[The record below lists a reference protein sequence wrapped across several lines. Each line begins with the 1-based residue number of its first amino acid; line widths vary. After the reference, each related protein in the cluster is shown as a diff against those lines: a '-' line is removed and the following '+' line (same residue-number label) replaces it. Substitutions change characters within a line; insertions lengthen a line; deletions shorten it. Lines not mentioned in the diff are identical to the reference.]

1 MCAQAVSQLVPH
13 FASTLFGRE
22 AELTLLDQLIDD
34 PTYPII
40 TITGTS
46 GIGKTRLAAHVA
58 RFVDAPDTL
67 FVPLAT
73 IVDPDLVVSELG
85 QALGLQEGSWQDSI
99 PEKLQDW
106 NGIVV
111 LDNFEQVIDAAAD
124 LASIL
129 PNNPSLTVIITSQ
142 RPLQIEGE
150 RIVRLEPLTVPA
162 GKSNTKELRHTAS
175 VQMLVERTASLDT
188 SILEAMKSDSTAL
201 AVGDIC
207 RRLDGLPLA
216 LELAASR
223 LASLTPEVVLQQ
235 LEQGQSILSGNRRD
249 VPERHRTMQ
258 AAILW
263 SVELLPAETQRTFL
277 WLGAFT
283 GGFDLEI
290 VAQLGD
296 QLETDDDLIDTISEL
311 VTLNLVRRV
320 RGGSQPWYAMLEPIR
335 AFCLAELERL
345 GELAAAQD
353 VVGKHVLNLAVESES
368 RLIGAESAAWTER
381 LTLNFPTIRSAVERS
396 ISLQEPRLPML
407 VGFGLRRYMEQTG
420 RWKEGVGWIT
430 AAQAWS
436 DKLTPG
442 DYAHGLLAKM
452 EMRAAGR
459 EFEAAIQTRG
469 TLEALLDEHDLPDV
483 RATMLVVVAAI
494 ETRQHHL
501 DIAEG
506 LFLEAIDLN
515 QHLGLQHNLA
525 RAFTNLGYNYRLRGE
540 YELAKTHL
548 LQGSAAMESIGNHA
562 GNATALRML
571 ATNANLQDDLESAL
585 QYTDRAVEISRN
597 YNLPLELMHSLSTQ
611 VSILGSIGRY
621 DDALRIARE
630 TVQLCHQND
639 HPLLGADVLHKMGA
653 IAREQ
658 GDNPALGGYFLAA
671 MNQASVSK
679 TPMLF
684 AEIGN
689 YLASALAKSGHYAEA
704 AIILGGFDTYV
715 SEIEYHLRTYAAD
728 LQRETTQIL
737 EQNLESVD
745 QHIDAG
751 RVLSTE
757 EWVARMKQT
766 TRLLTGRSGVLLVK
780 IPEPGPLAGLTR
792 REKEIVQLLTD
803 GQSTA
808 SMAEVLSVSPRTV
821 TTHIGNIMG
830 KLEVSSRAELV
841 AKILRTGPA

>member
-1 MCAQAVSQLVPH
+1 MCARAVSQQVPH

-22 AELTLLDQLIDD
+22 AEIALLDQLISDSAC
-34 PTYPII
+34 PLI
-40 TITGTS
+40 TITGSS

-67 FVPLAT
+67 FVSLAT
-73 IVDPDLVVSELG
+73 VIDPALVLSEIG
-85 QALGLQEGSWQDSI
+85 RAFGLQDDSWLVSI
-99 PEKLQDW
+99 PEKLQEW

-124 LASIL
+124 LAAIL
-129 PNNPSLTVIITSQ
+129 PRNPHLTVLVTSQ
-142 RPLQIEGE
+142 RPLLIEGE
-150 RIVRLEPLTVPA
+150 RILRLEPLAVPDEQFGA
-162 GKSNTKELRHTAS
+162 AELGSISS
-175 VQMLVERTASLDT
+175 VQLLVDRAASQDR
-188 SILEAMKSDSTAL
+188 SILEAMTNESTVK

-223 LASLTPEVVLQQ
+223 LATLTPEVVLQQ
-235 LEQGQSILSGNRRD
+235 LDQGQSILSGSRRD
-249 VPERHRTMQ
+249 IPERHRTMQ
-258 AAILW
+258 SAISW
-263 SVELLPAETQRTFL
+263 SVDLLPASTRRTFL

-283 GGFDLEI
+283 GGFDLDI
-290 VAQLGD
+290 VDRLTNHLA
-296 QLETDDDLIDTISEL
+296 TDDDPIDTITEL
-311 VTLNLVRRV
+311 VQLNLVRRV
-320 RGGSQPWYAMLEPIR
+320 HGGSQPWYRMLEPIR
-335 AFCLAELERL
+335 AFCLAELARL
-345 GELAAAQD
+345 GEWSAAQAF
-353 VVGKHVLNLAVESES
+353 VGEHVLNLASESET
-368 RLIGAESAAWTER
+368 RLIGAESASWSER
-381 LTLNFPTIRSAVERS
+381 LTLNFPTIRTAVERS
-396 ISLQEPRLPML
+396 ISLQEPRLSMIA
-407 VGFGLRRYMEQTG
+407 GYGLRRYMEQTG
-420 RWKEGVGWIT
+420 RWKEGVDWIT

-436 DKLTPG
+436 DTLTPV
-442 DYAHGLLAKM
+442 DYAHGLLAKL
-452 EMRAAGR
+452 EMQAAGR
-459 EFEAAIQTRG
+459 EFEATAETRG
-469 TLEALLDEHDLPDV
+469 TLGALLDEHDLPDV
-483 RATMLVVVAAI
+483 RATMLVVAAAI

-501 DIAEG
+501 DIAEE
-506 LFLEAIDLN
+506 LFLAAIDLN
-515 QHLGLQHNLA
+515 QHLRLQHNLA
-525 RAFTNLGYNYRLRGE
+525 RAFTNLGYNYRLKGE
-540 YELAKTHL
+540 YELAKAHL

-571 ATNANLQDDLESAL
+571 ATNSNLQDDLDSAL
-585 QYTDRAVEISRN
+585 HYTDRAVEFSRN
-597 YNLPLELMHSLSTQ
+597 HNLPLELMHSLATQ
-611 VSILGSIGRY
+611 VSVLGSIGRY

-658 GDNPALGGYFLAA
+658 GDYPALGGYFLAA

-704 AIILGGFDTYV
+704 ATILGGFDTYV
-715 SEIEYHLRTYAAD
+715 AEIEYHLRTDAVD
-728 LQRETTQIL
+728 LQRETMQIL
-737 EQNLESVD
+737 EQNLASAD
-745 QHIDAG
+745 QHLDAG
-751 RVLSTE
+751 QDLSTE

-766 TRLLTGRSGVLLVK
+766 TRLLTGRPGVLLVK
-780 IPEPGPLAGLTR
+780 IPQPGPLAGLTR

-830 KLEVSSRAELV
+830 KLGVSSRAELV
-841 AKILRTGPA
+841 ALALRNPS